1 MFCVT
6 NDSVFDSNILIIR
19 ICLYMVLMNFMWI
32 FMGISLQHM
41 GALLGFKTCNTDDV
55 NGNKALIN
63 KNYFYAAVCVVLGLS
78 FVKIRR
84 RSP

>member
-1 MFCVT
+1 
-6 NDSVFDSNILIIR
+6 
-19 ICLYMVLMNFMWI
+19 
-32 FMGISLQHM
+32 MGISLQHM